1 MSSRSA
7 AAVASLLLF
16 TATTVMAGDALAQRT
31 RANSRESNRELVE
44 RPSDQS
50 HAGHTEERG
59 SDHRALSAA
68 VRRVERRTGGQ
79 VLSAERVPYDGRDI
93 NRIKVVDA
101 SGRVRVYVD
110 DPRTGAAK
118 GNARN
123 TRPAQRSDQ
132 RRTPPPTRGD
142 DN

>member
-16 TATTVMAGDALAQRT
+16 TATTVTAGDALAQRT
-31 RANSRESNRELVE
+31 RDNARESNRDLVE
-44 RPSDQS
+44 RPSDRS
-50 HAGHTEERG
+50 HAGHSEERG

-110 DPRTGAAK
+110 DPRTRAAQ

-123 TRPAQRSDQ
+123 TPRNE
-132 RRTPPPTRGD
+132 RRDPPPTRDD

>member
-1 MSSRSA
+1 MSTRSTNLA
-7 AAVASLLLF
+7 ALILLAA
-16 TATTVMAGDALAQRT
+16 TAATAGDALAQRT
-31 RANSRESNRELVE
+31 RADARESNRALAD
-44 RPSDQS
+44 RSADRS
-50 HAGHTEERG
+50 HAGHRDERG
-59 SDHRALSAA
+59 DDHRALSAA

-110 DPRTGAAK
+110 DPR
-118 GNARN
+118 ARAPQG
-123 TRPAQRSDQ
+123 RVR
-132 RRTPPPTRGD
+132 TRGD

>member
-1 MSSRSA
+1 MLTRSTTT
-7 AAVASLLLF
+7 VASLILL
-16 TATTVMAGDALAQRT
+16 TATAVTAGDALAQRT
-31 RANSRESNRELVE
+31 RADARESNRALTE
-44 RPSDQS
+44 RAADRS
-50 HAGHTEERG
+50 HADHRDERG
-59 SDHRALSAA
+59 ADHRALSAA

-110 DPRTGAAK
+110 DPR
-118 GNARN
+118 ARAPQG
-123 TRPAQRSDQ
+123 RVR
-132 RRTPPPTRGD
+132 TRGD

>member
-1 MSSRSA
+1 MPTRPATIVLS
-7 AAVASLLLF
+7 VVLLSVTV
-16 TATTVMAGDALAQRT
+16 TAAGDATAQRT
-31 RANSRESNRELVE
+31 RDKSRESHRDLVE
-44 RPSDQS
+44 RRVDRS
-50 HAGHTEERG
+50 HAGHRDERDA
-59 SDHRALSAA
+59 DHRALSAA

-110 DPRTGAAK
+110 DAA
-118 GNARN
+118 ARV
-123 TRPAQRSDQ
+123 PAR
-132 RRTPPPTRGD
+132 TRGD